1 VKPTDLRPL
10 RPSRR
15 LFARTTPGLLANT
28 SKLSGLVAVIGTLG
42 LLASTIWR

>member
-1 VKPTDLRPL
+1 LKPTDLRPL

-15 LFARTTPGLLANT
+15 LFARTTPGLLVNT
-28 SKLSGLVAVIGTLG
+28 SKLSGLVAFLGTLS